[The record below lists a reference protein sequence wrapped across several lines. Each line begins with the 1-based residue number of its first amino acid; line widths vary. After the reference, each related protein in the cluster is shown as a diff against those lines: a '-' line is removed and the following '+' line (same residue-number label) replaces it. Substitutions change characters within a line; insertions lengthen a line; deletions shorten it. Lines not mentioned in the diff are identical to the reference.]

1 MPIFRSTFSL
11 LRRIDV
17 LLMISLILIPAAGLG
32 QTGEPLFSN
41 VTVHDPSVVRVDG
54 TYYIFGSHLAVARS
68 DNLMQWTQ
76 ISTNPNNS
84 PLFNNPWEE
93 LSSAVEWT
101 STSTDNAAFWAPDVI
116 QLGDGRFY
124 FYYCTGILSGPRGAL
139 GLAVADHIE
148 GPYQNVGVMLR
159 SSASGFNANIHP
171 NSVDPHTFFD
181 HQGRLWMVYGS
192 YSGGIFILRMD
203 PTNGQILTGRGAPD
217 QGWGTRLTGGYHPRI
232 EAPYILYSP
241 DTGFYYLF
249 LSFGGLGADG
259 GYQMRVA
266 RSENP
271 HGPYFDS
278 EGNNMVNAAGT
289 PGTLFD
295 DDAIAPYGVK
305 LMGNFR
311 FLQTSGESST
321 STTGYVS
328 PGHNSAFHDKETGK
342 YYLIF
347 HTRFV
352 GTGNQ
357 HRVRVHQMYMNED
370 GWPVVAPH
378 RYAGEFLDT
387 FSADDVAGTYKI
399 INHGKDITTQ
409 VKESIPLLLAPDF
422 TIREPA
428 DGRLPPSRGTWE
440 VSGRHFLTL
449 ILDDVAYQGVVSTQ
463 WDNDNRVWI
472 RAFSALSEEGVALWG
487 SRVSYENDPPLPQ
500 LAFWRLRHF
509 GQSRATGIA
518 ADDYDANRSGLPN
531 LVEYALGRNPLALN
545 PEAPVSH
552 SLDNPESRLTISFH
566 RIADPHLTYKV
577 EATSTLTGTWE
588 PIWHSTGADN
598 NEGPV
603 TVQDTEPASANQTRF
618 LRLTVSR

>member
-1 MPIFRSTFSL
+1 MPISSSL
-11 LRRIDV
+11 LRRVDV
-17 LLMISLILIPAAGLG
+17 FLISLTLIPTGAVG
-32 QTGEPLFSN
+32 QTGEPQFSN

-54 TYYIFGSHLAVARS
+54 TYYLFGSHLAVARS

-84 PLFNNPWEE
+84 TLFNDPWEE

-101 STSTDNAAFWAPDVI
+101 STSTDSAAFWAPDAI

-148 GPYQNVGVMLR
+148 GPYENVGVMLR
-159 SSASGFNANIHP
+159 SSDSGFNANIHP
-171 NSVDPHTFFD
+171 NSVDPYTFFD

-203 PTNGQILTGRGAPD
+203 PQTGQILSVRGQSD

-241 DTGFYYLF
+241 DTLYYYLF

-278 EGNNMVNAAGT
+278 EGNDMINAAGT

-295 DDAIAPYGVK
+295 DDAITPYGVK

-328 PGHNSAFHDKETGK
+328 PGHNSAFHDEETGK

-387 FSADDVAGTYKI
+387 FATEDVAGTYKI

-440 VSGRHFLTL
+440 LSGRHLLTL
-449 ILDDVAYQGVVSTQ
+449 TLDSVAYRGVVSTQ

-487 SRVSYENDPPLPQ
+487 SRVSYENDPPLSE
-500 LAFWRLRHF
+500 LALWRLRYF
-509 GQSRATGIA
+509 GQSQDTGIA
-518 ADDYDANRSGLPN
+518 ADDYDANGSGLPN
-531 LVEYALGRNPLALN
+531 LVEYALGRDPVALN
-545 PEAPVSH
+545 PGAPVH
-552 SLDNPESRLTISFH
+552 QSLEISDDRLTITFN
-566 RIADPHLTYKV
+566 RISYPDLTYTV
-577 EATSTLTGTWE
+577 EAAAQLDGDWK
-588 PIWHSTGADN
+588 PIWSSTGSDN
-598 NEGPV
+598 VAGPV
-603 TVQDTEPASANQTRF
+603 TVEDAEGVAAHPTRF
-618 LRLTVSR
+618 LRLKVSR